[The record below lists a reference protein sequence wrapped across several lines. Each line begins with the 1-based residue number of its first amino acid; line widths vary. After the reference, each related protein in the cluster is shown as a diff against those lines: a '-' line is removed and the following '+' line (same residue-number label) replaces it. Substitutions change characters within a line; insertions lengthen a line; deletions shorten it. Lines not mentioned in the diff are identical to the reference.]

1 MIAATDT
8 VESAA
13 TQTAET
19 VSKRVEANRR
29 NAQHSTG
36 PSTAE
41 GKCRARRN
49 SLKHGMT
56 AKVIVLLDGEDGDL
70 FHAKVAAWKDEFQ
83 PRSEFEDDLVERAV
97 ACAWQSD
104 RIERAITA
112 KLTELVRFGR
122 LDRDEAEA
130 DEVEDQVR
138 RLFWDPRGPIALYPH
153 WRGFRVTPRVS
164 GPNSLDDP
172 INPARIVNRLENLA
186 AGCRWLLDRWADLR
200 GVLEQGLNWQA
211 PDRLRAIR
219 LLGRQPMDVLSDERV
234 LTIYLACDAMD
245 PTAATSLDDMMTE
258 TEDDELERIKERVRG
273 RGADRKK
280 PASPDAGKA
289 ALLALIEH
297 VTTRLEVKLSRHR
310 ERQEFEKSMQM
321 DLLAFDDSPEGE
333 LARRYQLAK
342 DREMHRAINALLKV
356 RKEARAAAEAE
367 WPLADC
373 IDGGVD
379 AAPAGDEAAMGFGDE
394 TKPTPPGPV
403 LVSRLEAADPVGI
416 PAEAGTPA
424 IQPPESGPRAEEVIG
439 TGGETKPNPPSRPGD
454 ETKPNPPEPA
464 AAIGAVPAIRKAGQ
478 PTPEEYM
485 AGLVARLDPSHPQ
498 SAMAIETL
506 RELERQSMS

>member
-1 MIAATDT
+1 MIAAPDT
-8 VESAA
+8 VEPVA
-13 TQTAET
+13 TQTADT

-36 PSTAE
+36 PRTAE
-41 GKCRARRN
+41 GKSRTRLN

-56 AKVIVLLDGEDGDL
+56 AKVIVLLDGEDGEL
-70 FHAKVAAWKDEFQ
+70 FHAKIAAWKDEFQ
-83 PRSEFEDDLVERAV
+83 PRSEFEDELVERAV
-97 ACAWQSD
+97 ACSWQSD
-104 RIERAITA
+104 RIDRAITA
-112 KLTELVRFGR
+112 KLNELVRFGR

-130 DEVEDQVR
+130 DEVEDQTR

-200 GVLEQGLNWQA
+200 GLLEQGLNWQA

-245 PTAATSLDDMMTE
+245 PSAPTSLDDMMTE

-273 RGADRKK
+273 RGADWKK
-280 PASPDAGKA
+280 PASPEAGKA
-289 ALLALIEH
+289 ALLALIEEMAR
-297 VTTRLEVKLSRHR
+297 RLAVKLSRHR
-310 ERQEFEKSMQM
+310 ERQEFEESMQT
-321 DLLAFDDSPEGE
+321 DLLAFDDSHEGE

-356 RKEARAAAEAE
+356 RKEARAAAEAG
-367 WPLADC
+367 WPLAGC
-373 IDGGVD
+373 IDGGVE
-379 AAPAGDEAAMGFGDE
+379 AAPAGVEEAMGFGDE
-394 TKPTPPGPV
+394 TNPTPPGPV
-403 LVSRLEAADPVGI
+403 LESRLEAADPVGI
-416 PAEAGTPA
+416 PAEAGTPT
-424 IQPPESGPRAEEVIG
+424 IQLPESGPRAEEVIG

-454 ETKPNPPEPA
+454 ETKPNPPERA
-464 AAIGAVPAIRKAGQ
+464 AAIGAVPAFRKAGQ
-478 PTPEEYM
+478 PTLEEYM
-485 AGLVARLDPSHPQ
+485 AGLVARLDPSRPY
-498 SAMAIETL
+498 SAMAIEAL
-506 RELERQSMS
+506 RELERQSTS

>member
-1 MIAATDT
+1 
-8 VESAA
+8 
-13 TQTAET
+13 
-19 VSKRVEANRR
+19 
-29 NAQHSTG
+29 
-36 PSTAE
+36 
-41 GKCRARRN
+41 
-49 SLKHGMT
+49 MT
-56 AKVIVLLDGEDGDL
+56 AKVIVPLDGEDGEL
-70 FHAKVAAWKDEFQ
+70 FHAKIAAWKDEFQ
-83 PRSEFEDDLVERAV
+83 PRSEFEMNSSSGLSPA
-97 ACAWQSD
+97 AWQSD

-112 KLTELVRFGR
+112 KLNELVRFGR

-153 WRGFRVTPRVS
+153 WRSFRVTPRVS
-164 GPNSLDDP
+164 GPNSLDDRL

-234 LTIYLACDAMD
+234 LNDLPGLRRHGPDGGDEPRRHDDAD
-245 PTAATSLDDMMTE
+245 
-258 TEDDELERIKERVRG
+258 RG
-273 RGADRKK
+273 RRVGADQGAGAGSGADRKK

-289 ALLALIEH
+289 VLLALIEH

-310 ERQEFEKSMQM
+310 ERQEFEKVDADGPAGVRRQLRRASCGGTS
-321 DLLAFDDSPEGE
+321 SPRIGRCTGRSTRCSRCG
-333 LARRYQLAK
+333 RRPGPPPRPSGRSPIASTAPC
-342 DREMHRAINALLKV
+342 H
-356 RKEARAAAEAE
+356 
-367 WPLADC
+367 
-373 IDGGVD
+373 